1 MASMTLRDPSAPMQ
15 IALLGMGS
23 IGRFVRAGLEDTGAG
38 PAALLVRRA
47 ADAQAKTP
55 LPCFDDVRD
64 LPDSITHLVDCAG
77 HEGLAA
83 HAPTALRRGINVVTL
98 SLGALAD
105 EALARD
111 LTSAAEAGGAK
122 LHLASG
128 AIGALDAL
136 RAARAGGLSHVR
148 YSGVKPPSGWKGSP
162 AEVVLDLDTITH
174 PTSFFDGTA
183 RAAALA
189 YPKNANVAAAVA
201 LAGLGFDATDVRLTA
216 DPAASGNTHRI
227 EASGAFGGLA
237 FEITGVALPDNPRSS
252 ALAAMSVLAE
262 IRRLAAPVST

>member
-1 MASMTLRDPSAPMQ
+1 MR
-15 IALLGMGS
+15 IALLGLGS
-23 IGRFVRAGLEDTGAG
+23 IGRYVRAGLEETGAG
-38 PAALLVRRA
+38 PAALLVRHA
-47 ADAQAKTP
+47 PDTQAQTH
-55 LPCFDDVRD
+55 LPCVDDVRD
-64 LPDSITHLVDCAG
+64 LPEGITHLVDCAG

-83 HAPTALRRGINVVTL
+83 HAPQALRRGISVVTL

-105 EALARD
+105 TALAHN
-111 LTSAAEAGGAK
+111 LATAAEAGGTR

-136 RAARAGGLSHVR
+136 RAAQAGGLSHVR

-162 AEVVLDLDTITH
+162 AEAVLDLDTLTQ
-174 PTSFFDGTA
+174 PASFFEGTA

-201 LAGLGFDATDVRLTA
+201 LAGPGFDATQVRLTA
-216 DPAASGNTHRI
+216 DPAATGNTHRI
-227 EASGAFGGLA
+227 EASGAFGRLA
-237 FEITGVALPDNPRSS
+237 FEITGTALPDNPRSS